1 MEEITK
7 CLGHC
12 PLQRGGG
19 GEGQELVRARDHR
32 DHGGGR
38 AHPADLPARD
48 AEDLA
53 GGTDLD
59 RAVGHAGEGAQGT
72 MGLPVKPHLLPDL
85 VADGDQIVRHAQRGQ
100 QGELGLARDRACRVQ
115 GIIEDQ
121 RPGARRDRGLDG
133 GNIDAQGGA
142 QVIGITGAPG
152 VGKSTTVDALIK
164 LLRERDFSVA
174 VLAVDPSSPI
184 SGGALLG
191 DRIRLTDHFTDSK
204 VFIRSLATRGHLGGL
219 SASTKAVLQIT
230 QSAKFD
236 YIIVET
242 VGVGQSEVEVMRVVD
257 TVLVVL
263 APGMG
268 DGIQASKAGLLEI
281 GDIYLVNKS
290 DREGAK
296 QTAQDISRSIEMSP
310 PKTVAG
316 KPWIPPVLL
325 GAMQNGSG
333 VVELMA
339 EIEKH
344 RNG

>member
-1 MEEITK
+1 MSQTDHSELLSQVRNGDRQALAKAITIIENT
-7 CLGHC
+7 GVAF
-12 PLQRGGG
+12 
-19 GEGQELVRARDHR
+19 EM
-32 DHGGGR
+32 
-38 AHPADLPARD
+38 PADS
-48 AEDLA
+48 
-53 GGTDLD
+53 G
-59 RAVGHAGEGAQGT
+59 
-72 MGLPVKPHLLPDL
+72 MKS
-85 VADGDQIVRHAQRGQ
+85 
-100 QGELGLARDRACRVQ
+100 
-115 GIIEDQ
+115 
-121 RPGARRDRGLDG
+121 
-133 GNIDAQGGA
+133 

-164 LLRERDFSVA
+164 LLRERKLSVA
-174 VLAVDPSSPI
+174 ILAVDPSSPI

-191 DRIRLTDHFTDSK
+191 DRIRLTDHFTDSG

-219 SASTKAVLQIT
+219 SASTKAVLELT

-236 YIIVET
+236 FIIVET

-257 TVLVVL
+257 TVVVVL

-290 DREGAK
+290 DREGAA

-325 GAMQNGSG
+325 GAMQNGTG
-333 VVELMA
+333 VTELMA
-339 EIEKH
+339 EIEKLG
-344 RNG
+344 NG

>member
-1 MEEITK
+1 MSQSDHSELLSQVRNGDRQALAKAITIIENT
-7 CLGHC
+7 GVAF
-12 PLQRGGG
+12 
-19 GEGQELVRARDHR
+19 EM
-32 DHGGGR
+32 
-38 AHPADLPARD
+38 PADS
-48 AEDLA
+48 
-53 GGTDLD
+53 G
-59 RAVGHAGEGAQGT
+59 
-72 MGLPVKPHLLPDL
+72 MKS
-85 VADGDQIVRHAQRGQ
+85 
-100 QGELGLARDRACRVQ
+100 
-115 GIIEDQ
+115 
-121 RPGARRDRGLDG
+121 
-133 GNIDAQGGA
+133 

-164 LLRERDFSVA
+164 LLRERKLSVA
-174 VLAVDPSSPI
+174 ILAVDPSSPI

-191 DRIRLTDHFTDSK
+191 DRIRLTDHFTDSG

-219 SASTKAVLQIT
+219 SASTKAVLQLT

-236 YIIVET
+236 FIIVET

-257 TVLVVL
+257 TVVVVL

-290 DREGAK
+290 DREGAE

-325 GAMQNGSG
+325 GAMQNGTG
-333 VVELMA
+333 VTELMA
-339 EIEKH
+339 EIERH
-344 RNG
+344 ING

>member
-1 MEEITK
+1 MSQSDHTELLSQVRNGDRQALAKAIT
-7 CLGHC
+7 
-12 PLQRGGG
+12 
-19 GEGQELVRARDHR
+19 
-32 DHGGGR
+32 
-38 AHPADLPARD
+38 
-48 AEDLA
+48 
-53 GGTDLD
+53 
-59 RAVGHAGEGAQGT
+59 
-72 MGLPVKPHLLPDL
+72 
-85 VADGDQIVRHAQRGQ
+85 
-100 QGELGLARDRACRVQ
+100 
-115 GIIEDQ
+115 IIENSGQ
-121 RPGARRDRGLDG
+121 PFEIEEKA
-133 GNIDAQGGA
+133 GA

-152 VGKSTTVDALIK
+152 VGKSTTVDALVK
-164 LLRERDFSVA
+164 LLRERNFSVA

-191 DRIRLTDHFTDSK
+191 DRIRLTDHFTDPG

-219 SASTKAVLQIT
+219 SVSTKAVLRLT

-236 YIIVET
+236 FIIVET

-257 TVLVVL
+257 TVVVVL

-281 GDIYLVNKS
+281 GDIYLINKS
-290 DREGAK
+290 DRDGAK
-296 QTAQDISRSIEMSP
+296 ETAADIERSISMSM

-325 GAMQNGSG
+325 GAMQNGTG
-333 VVELMA
+333 VIELMA

>member
-1 MEEITK
+1 MSQSDHTELLSQVRNGDRQALAKAIT
-7 CLGHC
+7 
-12 PLQRGGG
+12 
-19 GEGQELVRARDHR
+19 
-32 DHGGGR
+32 
-38 AHPADLPARD
+38 
-48 AEDLA
+48 
-53 GGTDLD
+53 
-59 RAVGHAGEGAQGT
+59 
-72 MGLPVKPHLLPDL
+72 
-85 VADGDQIVRHAQRGQ
+85 
-100 QGELGLARDRACRVQ
+100 
-115 GIIEDQ
+115 IIENSGQ
-121 RPGARRDRGLDG
+121 PFEIEEKA
-133 GNIDAQGGA
+133 GA

-152 VGKSTTVDALIK
+152 VGKSTTVDALVK
-164 LLRERDFSVA
+164 LLRERKFSVA

-191 DRIRLTDHFTDSK
+191 DRIRLTDHFTDSG

-219 SASTKAVLQIT
+219 SVSTKAVLQLT

-236 YIIVET
+236 FIIVET

-257 TVLVVL
+257 TVVVVL

-281 GDIYLVNKS
+281 GDIYLINKS

-296 QTAQDISRSIEMSP
+296 ETAADIERSISMSM

-325 GAMQNGSG
+325 GAMQNGTG
-333 VVELMA
+333 VIELMA

>member
-1 MEEITK
+1 MSHSDHT
-7 CLGHC
+7 
-12 PLQRGGG
+12 
-19 GEGQELVRARDHR
+19 ELLSQVR
-32 DHGGGR
+32 
-38 AHPADLPARD
+38 
-48 AEDLA
+48 
-53 GGTDLD
+53 
-59 RAVGHAGEGAQGT
+59 
-72 MGLPVKPHLLPDL
+72 
-85 VADGDQIVRHAQRGQ
+85 DGDRQA
-100 QGELGLARDRACRVQ
+100 LAKAIT
-115 GIIEDQ
+115 IIENSGQ
-121 RPGARRDRGLDG
+121 PFEIEEKA
-133 GNIDAQGGA
+133 GA

-164 LLRERDFSVA
+164 LLRERNFSVA

-191 DRIRLTDHFTDSK
+191 DRIRLTDHFTDPG

-219 SASTKAVLQIT
+219 SVSTKAVLRLV

-236 YIIVET
+236 FIIVET

-257 TVLVVL
+257 TVIVVL

-281 GDIYLVNKS
+281 GDIYLINKS

-296 QTAQDISRSIEMSP
+296 ETAADIERSISMSM

-325 GAMQNGSG
+325 GAMQNGTG

>member
-1 MEEITK
+1 MSQIDNT
-7 CLGHC
+7 
-12 PLQRGGG
+12 
-19 GEGQELVRARDHR
+19 ELLNQVR
-32 DHGGGR
+32 
-38 AHPADLPARD
+38 
-48 AEDLA
+48 
-53 GGTDLD
+53 
-59 RAVGHAGEGAQGT
+59 
-72 MGLPVKPHLLPDL
+72 
-85 VADGDQIVRHAQRGQ
+85 DGDRQA
-100 QGELGLARDRACRVQ
+100 LAKAITVIENT
-115 GIIEDQ
+115 GIPFEIAEST
-121 RPGARRDRGLDG
+121 
-133 GNIDAQGGA
+133 GA
-142 QVIGITGAPG
+142 QVLGITGAPG

-164 LLRERDFSVA
+164 LLRERNFSVA

-219 SASTKAVLQIT
+219 SASTKAVLQLVKA
-230 QSAKFD
+230 AKFD
-236 YIIVET
+236 FIIVET

-290 DREGAK
+290 DREGAD

-316 KPWIPPVLL
+316 KPWIPPVLQ
-325 GAMQNGSG
+325 GAMQNGTG

-339 EIEKH
+339 EVERHK
-344 RNG
+344 NG

>member
-1 MEEITK
+1 MGQIDHTELLSQVRNGDRQALAKAITII
-7 CLGHC
+7 
-12 PLQRGGG
+12 
-19 GEGQELVRARDHR
+19 EN
-32 DHGGGR
+32 
-38 AHPADLPARD
+38 
-48 AEDLA
+48 
-53 GGTDLD
+53 T
-59 RAVGHAGEGAQGT
+59 
-72 MGLPVKPHLLPDL
+72 GLPF
-85 VADGDQIVRHAQRGQ
+85 
-100 QGELGLARDRACRVQ
+100 E
-115 GIIEDQ
+115 IEDKA
-121 RPGARRDRGLDG
+121 GT
-133 GNIDAQGGA
+133 
-142 QVIGITGAPG
+142 QVIGITGAAG

-164 LLRERDFSVA
+164 LLRERNFSVA

-191 DRIRLTDHFTDSK
+191 DRIRLTDHFTDPG

-219 SASTKAVLQIT
+219 SVSTKAVLQLT

-236 YIIVET
+236 FIIVET

-257 TVLVVL
+257 TVVVVL

-281 GDIYLVNKS
+281 GDIYLINKS

-296 QTAQDISRSIEMSP
+296 ETAADIERSISMSM

-325 GAMQNGSG
+325 GAMQNGTG

>member
-1 MEEITK
+1 MSQSDHT
-7 CLGHC
+7 
-12 PLQRGGG
+12 
-19 GEGQELVRARDHR
+19 ELLSQVRN
-32 DHGGGR
+32 
-38 AHPADLPARD
+38 
-48 AEDLA
+48 
-53 GGTDLD
+53 
-59 RAVGHAGEGAQGT
+59 
-72 MGLPVKPHLLPDL
+72 
-85 VADGDQIVRHAQRGQ
+85 
-100 QGELGLARDRACRVQ
+100 RDRQALAKAIT
-115 GIIEDQ
+115 IIENSGQPFEIEDK
-121 RPGARRDRGLDG
+121 A
-133 GNIDAQGGA
+133 GA

-164 LLRERDFSVA
+164 LLRERNFSVA

-191 DRIRLTDHFTDSK
+191 YRIRLTDHFTDPG

-219 SASTKAVLQIT
+219 SVSTKAVLKLV

-236 YIIVET
+236 FIIVET

-257 TVLVVL
+257 TVVVVL

-281 GDIYLVNKS
+281 GDIYLINKS

-296 QTAQDISRSIEMSP
+296 ETAADIERSISMSM

-325 GAMQNGSG
+325 GAMQNGTG
-333 VVELMA
+333 VSELMA

>member
-1 MEEITK
+1 MSQSDHTELLSQVRNGDRQALAKAIT
-7 CLGHC
+7 
-12 PLQRGGG
+12 
-19 GEGQELVRARDHR
+19 
-32 DHGGGR
+32 
-38 AHPADLPARD
+38 
-48 AEDLA
+48 
-53 GGTDLD
+53 
-59 RAVGHAGEGAQGT
+59 
-72 MGLPVKPHLLPDL
+72 
-85 VADGDQIVRHAQRGQ
+85 
-100 QGELGLARDRACRVQ
+100 
-115 GIIEDQ
+115 IIENSGQ
-121 RPGARRDRGLDG
+121 PFEIEEKA
-133 GNIDAQGGA
+133 GA

-164 LLRERDFSVA
+164 LLRERNFSVA

-191 DRIRLTDHFTDSK
+191 DRIRLTDHFTDRG

-219 SASTKAVLQIT
+219 SVSTKAVLKLV

-236 YIIVET
+236 FIIVET

-257 TVLVVL
+257 TVVVVL

-281 GDIYLVNKS
+281 GDIYLINKS

-296 QTAQDISRSIEMSP
+296 ETAADIERSISMSM

-325 GAMQNGSG
+325 GAMQNGTG
-333 VVELMA
+333 VSELMA

>member
-1 MEEITK
+1 MSQSDHT
-7 CLGHC
+7 
-12 PLQRGGG
+12 
-19 GEGQELVRARDHR
+19 ELLSQVRN
-32 DHGGGR
+32 
-38 AHPADLPARD
+38 
-48 AEDLA
+48 
-53 GGTDLD
+53 
-59 RAVGHAGEGAQGT
+59 
-72 MGLPVKPHLLPDL
+72 
-85 VADGDQIVRHAQRGQ
+85 
-100 QGELGLARDRACRVQ
+100 RDRQALAKAIT
-115 GIIEDQ
+115 IIENSGQPFEIEDK
-121 RPGARRDRGLDG
+121 A
-133 GNIDAQGGA
+133 GA

-152 VGKSTTVDALIK
+152 VGKSTTVDALVN
-164 LLRERDFSVA
+164 LLRERNFSVA

-191 DRIRLTDHFTDSK
+191 DRIRLTDHFTDPG

-219 SASTKAVLQIT
+219 SVSTKAVLKLV

-236 YIIVET
+236 FIIVET

-257 TVLVVL
+257 TVVVVL

-281 GDIYLVNKS
+281 GDIYLINKS

-296 QTAQDISRSIEMSP
+296 ETAADIERSISMSM

-316 KPWIPPVLL
+316 KPWMPPVLL
-325 GAMQNGSG
+325 GAMQNGTG
-333 VVELMA
+333 VSELMA

>member
-1 MEEITK
+1 MSQSDHSELLSQVRNGDRQALAKAITIIENT
-7 CLGHC
+7 GVAF
-12 PLQRGGG
+12 
-19 GEGQELVRARDHR
+19 EM
-32 DHGGGR
+32 
-38 AHPADLPARD
+38 PADS
-48 AEDLA
+48 
-53 GGTDLD
+53 G
-59 RAVGHAGEGAQGT
+59 
-72 MGLPVKPHLLPDL
+72 MKS
-85 VADGDQIVRHAQRGQ
+85 
-100 QGELGLARDRACRVQ
+100 
-115 GIIEDQ
+115 
-121 RPGARRDRGLDG
+121 
-133 GNIDAQGGA
+133 

-164 LLRERDFSVA
+164 LLRERKLSVA
-174 VLAVDPSSPI
+174 ILAVDPSSPI

-191 DRIRLTDHFTDSK
+191 DRIRLTDHFTDSG

-219 SASTKAVLQIT
+219 SASTKAVLQLT

-236 YIIVET
+236 FIIVET

-257 TVLVVL
+257 TVVVVL

-290 DREGAK
+290 DREGAG

-325 GAMQNGSG
+325 GAMQNGTG
-333 VVELMA
+333 VSELMA

-344 RNG
+344 GNG

>member
-1 MEEITK
+1 MSQIDNT
-7 CLGHC
+7 
-12 PLQRGGG
+12 
-19 GEGQELVRARDHR
+19 ELLNQVR
-32 DHGGGR
+32 
-38 AHPADLPARD
+38 
-48 AEDLA
+48 
-53 GGTDLD
+53 
-59 RAVGHAGEGAQGT
+59 
-72 MGLPVKPHLLPDL
+72 
-85 VADGDQIVRHAQRGQ
+85 DGDRQA
-100 QGELGLARDRACRVQ
+100 LAKAITVIENT
-115 GIIEDQ
+115 GIPFEIAEST
-121 RPGARRDRGLDG
+121 
-133 GNIDAQGGA
+133 GA
-142 QVIGITGAPG
+142 QVLGITGAPG

-164 LLRERDFSVA
+164 LLRERNFSDA

-219 SASTKAVLQIT
+219 SASTKAVLQLVKT
-230 QSAKFD
+230 AKFD
-236 YIIVET
+236 FIIVET

-290 DREGAK
+290 DREGAD

-325 GAMQNGSG
+325 GAMQNGTG
-333 VVELMA
+333 VVELMDG
-339 EIEKH
+339 IERH

>member
-1 MEEITK
+1 MSQIDNT
-7 CLGHC
+7 
-12 PLQRGGG
+12 
-19 GEGQELVRARDHR
+19 ELLNQVR
-32 DHGGGR
+32 
-38 AHPADLPARD
+38 
-48 AEDLA
+48 
-53 GGTDLD
+53 
-59 RAVGHAGEGAQGT
+59 
-72 MGLPVKPHLLPDL
+72 
-85 VADGDQIVRHAQRGQ
+85 DGDRQA
-100 QGELGLARDRACRVQ
+100 LAKAITVIENT
-115 GIIEDQ
+115 GIPFEIAEST
-121 RPGARRDRGLDG
+121 
-133 GNIDAQGGA
+133 GA
-142 QVIGITGAPG
+142 QVLGITGAPG

-164 LLRERDFSVA
+164 LLRERNFSVA

-219 SASTKAVLQIT
+219 SASTKAVLQLVKT
-230 QSAKFD
+230 AKFD
-236 YIIVET
+236 FIIVET

-290 DREGAK
+290 DREGAD

-310 PKTVAG
+310 PKIVAG

-325 GAMQNGSG
+325 GAMQNGTG
-333 VVELMA
+333 IVELMA
-339 EIEKH
+339 EIERH

>member
-1 MEEITK
+1 LAKAITII
-7 CLGHC
+7 
-12 PLQRGGG
+12 
-19 GEGQELVRARDHR
+19 ENS
-32 DHGGGR
+32 
-38 AHPADLPARD
+38 
-48 AEDLA
+48 
-53 GGTDLD
+53 
-59 RAVGHAGEGAQGT
+59 
-72 MGLPVKPHLLPDL
+72 GLPF
-85 VADGDQIVRHAQRGQ
+85 
-100 QGELGLARDRACRVQ
+100 E
-115 GIIEDQ
+115 IEEK
-121 RPGARRDRGLDG
+121 A
-133 GNIDAQGGA
+133 GA

-152 VGKSTTVDALIK
+152 VGKSTTVDAIVK
-164 LLRERDFSVA
+164 LLRERNFSVA

-191 DRIRLTDHFTDSK
+191 DRIRLTDHFTDPG

-219 SASTKAVLQIT
+219 SVSTKAVLQLT

-236 YIIVET
+236 FIIVET

-257 TVLVVL
+257 TVVVVL

-281 GDIYLVNKS
+281 GDIYLINKS

-296 QTAQDISRSIEMSP
+296 ETAADIERSISMSA

-316 KPWIPPVLL
+316 KSWIPPVLL
-325 GAMQNGSG
+325 GAMQNGTG
-333 VVELMA
+333 VEELMA

>member
-1 MEEITK
+1 MSQSDHT
-7 CLGHC
+7 
-12 PLQRGGG
+12 
-19 GEGQELVRARDHR
+19 ELLSQVRN
-32 DHGGGR
+32 
-38 AHPADLPARD
+38 
-48 AEDLA
+48 
-53 GGTDLD
+53 
-59 RAVGHAGEGAQGT
+59 
-72 MGLPVKPHLLPDL
+72 
-85 VADGDQIVRHAQRGQ
+85 
-100 QGELGLARDRACRVQ
+100 RDRQALAKAIT
-115 GIIEDQ
+115 IIENSGQPFEIEDK
-121 RPGARRDRGLDG
+121 A
-133 GNIDAQGGA
+133 GA

-164 LLRERDFSVA
+164 LLREQNFSVA

-191 DRIRLTDHFTDSK
+191 DRIRLTDHFTDPG

-219 SASTKAVLQIT
+219 SVSTKAVLKLV

-236 YIIVET
+236 FIIVET

-257 TVLVVL
+257 TVVVVL

-281 GDIYLVNKS
+281 GDIYLINKS

-296 QTAQDISRSIEMSP
+296 ETAADIERSISMSM

-325 GAMQNGSG
+325 GAMQNGTG
-333 VVELMA
+333 VSELMA

>member
-1 MEEITK
+1 MSQSDHTELLSQVRNGDRQALAKAITII
-7 CLGHC
+7 
-12 PLQRGGG
+12 
-19 GEGQELVRARDHR
+19 ENS
-32 DHGGGR
+32 
-38 AHPADLPARD
+38 
-48 AEDLA
+48 
-53 GGTDLD
+53 
-59 RAVGHAGEGAQGT
+59 
-72 MGLPVKPHLLPDL
+72 GLPF
-85 VADGDQIVRHAQRGQ
+85 
-100 QGELGLARDRACRVQ
+100 E
-115 GIIEDQ
+115 IEEK
-121 RPGARRDRGLDG
+121 A
-133 GNIDAQGGA
+133 GA

-164 LLRERDFSVA
+164 LLRERNFSVA

-191 DRIRLTDHFTDSK
+191 DRIRLTDHFTDPG

-219 SASTKAVLQIT
+219 SVSTKAVLQLT

-236 YIIVET
+236 FIIVET

-257 TVLVVL
+257 TVVVVL

-281 GDIYLVNKS
+281 GDIYLINKA

-296 QTAQDISRSIEMSP
+296 ETATDIERSISMST

-325 GAMQNGSG
+325 GAMQNGTG

>member
-1 MEEITK
+1 MSQSDNSELLNQVRNGDRQALAKAITVI
-7 CLGHC
+7 
-12 PLQRGGG
+12 
-19 GEGQELVRARDHR
+19 ENS
-32 DHGGGR
+32 
-38 AHPADLPARD
+38 
-48 AEDLA
+48 
-53 GGTDLD
+53 
-59 RAVGHAGEGAQGT
+59 
-72 MGLPVKPHLLPDL
+72 GLPFE
-85 VADGDQIVRHAQRGQ
+85 IS
-100 QGELGLARDRACRVQ
+100 ESS
-115 GIIEDQ
+115 
-121 RPGARRDRGLDG
+121 
-133 GNIDAQGGA
+133 GA
-142 QVIGITGAPG
+142 QVLGITGAPG

-164 LLRERDFSVA
+164 LIRERDFSVA

-219 SASTKAVLQIT
+219 SASTKAVLQLVKT
-230 QSAKFD
+230 AKFD
-236 YIIVET
+236 FIIVET

-290 DREGAK
+290 DREGAD

-325 GAMQNGSG
+325 GAMQNGTG
-333 VVELMA
+333 VVELMD
-339 EIEKH
+339 EIERHK
-344 RNG
+344 NG

>member
-1 MEEITK
+1 MSQIDNT
-7 CLGHC
+7 
-12 PLQRGGG
+12 
-19 GEGQELVRARDHR
+19 ELLNQVR
-32 DHGGGR
+32 
-38 AHPADLPARD
+38 
-48 AEDLA
+48 
-53 GGTDLD
+53 
-59 RAVGHAGEGAQGT
+59 
-72 MGLPVKPHLLPDL
+72 
-85 VADGDQIVRHAQRGQ
+85 DGDRQA
-100 QGELGLARDRACRVQ
+100 LAKAITVIENT
-115 GIIEDQ
+115 GIPFEIAEST
-121 RPGARRDRGLDG
+121 
-133 GNIDAQGGA
+133 GA
-142 QVIGITGAPG
+142 QVLGITGAPG

-164 LLRERDFSVA
+164 LLRERNFSVA

-219 SASTKAVLQIT
+219 SASTKAVLQLVKT
-230 QSAKFD
+230 AKFD
-236 YIIVET
+236 FIIVET

-268 DGIQASKAGLLEI
+268 DGIQASKAGLFEI

-290 DREGAK
+290 DREGAD

-325 GAMQNGSG
+325 GAMQNGTG

-339 EIEKH
+339 GIERHK
-344 RNG
+344 NG

>member
-1 MEEITK
+1 MSQSNHTELLTQVRNGDRQALAKAITII
-7 CLGHC
+7 
-12 PLQRGGG
+12 
-19 GEGQELVRARDHR
+19 ENS
-32 DHGGGR
+32 
-38 AHPADLPARD
+38 
-48 AEDLA
+48 
-53 GGTDLD
+53 
-59 RAVGHAGEGAQGT
+59 
-72 MGLPVKPHLLPDL
+72 GLPF
-85 VADGDQIVRHAQRGQ
+85 
-100 QGELGLARDRACRVQ
+100 E
-115 GIIEDQ
+115 IEEK
-121 RPGARRDRGLDG
+121 A
-133 GNIDAQGGA
+133 GA

-152 VGKSTTVDALIK
+152 VGKSTTVDAIVK
-164 LLRERDFSVA
+164 LLRERNYSVA

-191 DRIRLTDHFTDSK
+191 DRIRLTDHFTDPG

-219 SASTKAVLQIT
+219 SVSTKAVLQLT

-236 YIIVET
+236 FIIVET

-257 TVLVVL
+257 TVVVVL

-281 GDIYLVNKS
+281 GDIYLINKS

-296 QTAQDISRSIEMSP
+296 ETAADIERSISMSA

-325 GAMQNGSG
+325 GAMQNGTG
-333 VVELMA
+333 VAELMA
-339 EIEKH
+339 EIERH

>member
-1 MEEITK
+1 MSQSDHTELLSQVRNGDRQALAKAIT
-7 CLGHC
+7 
-12 PLQRGGG
+12 
-19 GEGQELVRARDHR
+19 
-32 DHGGGR
+32 
-38 AHPADLPARD
+38 
-48 AEDLA
+48 
-53 GGTDLD
+53 
-59 RAVGHAGEGAQGT
+59 
-72 MGLPVKPHLLPDL
+72 
-85 VADGDQIVRHAQRGQ
+85 
-100 QGELGLARDRACRVQ
+100 
-115 GIIEDQ
+115 IIENSGQPFEIEDK
-121 RPGARRDRGLDG
+121 A
-133 GNIDAQGGA
+133 GA

-164 LLRERDFSVA
+164 LLRERNFSVA

-191 DRIRLTDHFTDSK
+191 DRIRLTDHFTDRG

-219 SASTKAVLQIT
+219 SVSTKAVLKLV

-236 YIIVET
+236 FIIVET

-257 TVLVVL
+257 TVVVVL

-281 GDIYLVNKS
+281 GDIYLINKS

-296 QTAQDISRSIEMSP
+296 ETAADIERSISMSM

-316 KPWIPPVLL
+316 RPWIPPVLL
-325 GAMQNGSG
+325 GAMQNGNG
-333 VVELMA
+333 VSELMA

>member
-1 MEEITK
+1 MSQTDHSELLSQVRNGDRQALAKAITIIENT
-7 CLGHC
+7 GVAF
-12 PLQRGGG
+12 
-19 GEGQELVRARDHR
+19 EM
-32 DHGGGR
+32 
-38 AHPADLPARD
+38 PADS
-48 AEDLA
+48 
-53 GGTDLD
+53 G
-59 RAVGHAGEGAQGT
+59 
-72 MGLPVKPHLLPDL
+72 MKS
-85 VADGDQIVRHAQRGQ
+85 
-100 QGELGLARDRACRVQ
+100 
-115 GIIEDQ
+115 
-121 RPGARRDRGLDG
+121 
-133 GNIDAQGGA
+133 

-164 LLRERDFSVA
+164 LLRERKLSVA
-174 VLAVDPSSPI
+174 ILAVDPSSPI

-191 DRIRLTDHFTDSK
+191 DRIRLTDHFTDSG

-219 SASTKAVLQIT
+219 SASTKAVLQLT

-236 YIIVET
+236 FIIVET

-257 TVLVVL
+257 TVVVVL

-290 DREGAK
+290 DREGAD

-325 GAMQNGSG
+325 GAMQNGTG
-333 VVELMA
+333 VTELMA

-344 RNG
+344 VNG

>member
-1 MEEITK
+1 MSQIDNT
-7 CLGHC
+7 
-12 PLQRGGG
+12 
-19 GEGQELVRARDHR
+19 ELLNQVR
-32 DHGGGR
+32 
-38 AHPADLPARD
+38 
-48 AEDLA
+48 
-53 GGTDLD
+53 
-59 RAVGHAGEGAQGT
+59 
-72 MGLPVKPHLLPDL
+72 
-85 VADGDQIVRHAQRGQ
+85 DGDRQA
-100 QGELGLARDRACRVQ
+100 LAKAITVIENT
-115 GIIEDQ
+115 GIPFEIAEST
-121 RPGARRDRGLDG
+121 
-133 GNIDAQGGA
+133 GA
-142 QVIGITGAPG
+142 QVLGITGAPG

-164 LLRERDFSVA
+164 LLRERNFSVA

-219 SASTKAVLQIT
+219 SASTKAVLQLVKA
-230 QSAKFD
+230 AKFD
-236 YIIVET
+236 FIIVET

-290 DREGAK
+290 DREGAD

-325 GAMQNGSG
+325 GAMQNGTG

-339 EIEKH
+339 GIERH

>member
-1 MEEITK
+1 MSQIDNT
-7 CLGHC
+7 
-12 PLQRGGG
+12 
-19 GEGQELVRARDHR
+19 ELLNQVR
-32 DHGGGR
+32 
-38 AHPADLPARD
+38 
-48 AEDLA
+48 
-53 GGTDLD
+53 
-59 RAVGHAGEGAQGT
+59 
-72 MGLPVKPHLLPDL
+72 
-85 VADGDQIVRHAQRGQ
+85 DGDRQA
-100 QGELGLARDRACRVQ
+100 LAKAITVIENT
-115 GIIEDQ
+115 GIPFEIAEST
-121 RPGARRDRGLDG
+121 
-133 GNIDAQGGA
+133 GA
-142 QVIGITGAPG
+142 QVLGITGAPG

-164 LLRERDFSVA
+164 LLRERNFSVA

-219 SASTKAVLQIT
+219 SASTKAVLQLVKA
-230 QSAKFD
+230 AKFD
-236 YIIVET
+236 FIIVET

-263 APGMG
+263 APGMV

-290 DREGAK
+290 DREGAD

-325 GAMQNGSG
+325 GAMQNGTG
-333 VVELMA
+333 VVELMDG
-339 EIEKH
+339 IERH

>member
-1 MEEITK
+1 MSQSDNTELLSQVRNGDRQALAKAITVI
-7 CLGHC
+7 
-12 PLQRGGG
+12 
-19 GEGQELVRARDHR
+19 EN
-32 DHGGGR
+32 
-38 AHPADLPARD
+38 
-48 AEDLA
+48 
-53 GGTDLD
+53 T
-59 RAVGHAGEGAQGT
+59 
-72 MGLPVKPHLLPDL
+72 GLPFE
-85 VADGDQIVRHAQRGQ
+85 IVESA
-100 QGELGLARDRACRVQ
+100 
-115 GIIEDQ
+115 
-121 RPGARRDRGLDG
+121 
-133 GNIDAQGGA
+133 GA
-142 QVIGITGAPG
+142 QVLGITGAPG
-152 VGKSTTVDALIK
+152 VGKSTTVDVLIK
-164 LLRERDFSVA
+164 LLRERNFSVA

-219 SASTKAVLQIT
+219 SASTKAVLQLVKT
-230 QSAKFD
+230 AKFD
-236 YIIVET
+236 FIIVET

-290 DREGAK
+290 DREGAD

-325 GAMQNGSG
+325 GAMQNGTG
-333 VVELMA
+333 VVELIA
-339 EIEKH
+339 EIERHK
-344 RNG
+344 NG

>member
-1 MEEITK
+1 MSQSDHAELLSQVRNGDRQALAKAITIIENT
-7 CLGHC
+7 G
-12 PLQRGGG
+12 
-19 GEGQELVRARDHR
+19 
-32 DHGGGR
+32 
-38 AHPADLPARD
+38 
-48 AEDLA
+48 
-53 GGTDLD
+53 
-59 RAVGHAGEGAQGT
+59 VGFNIEGA
-72 MGLPVKPHLLPDL
+72 V
-85 VADGDQIVRHAQRGQ
+85 
-100 QGELGLARDRACRVQ
+100 
-115 GIIEDQ
+115 
-121 RPGARRDRGLDG
+121 
-133 GNIDAQGGA
+133 GA

-164 LLRERDFSVA
+164 LLRERNFSVA

-219 SASTKAVLQIT
+219 SASTKSVLNLT
-230 QSAKFD
+230 QSAQFD
-236 YIIVET
+236 FIIVET

-257 TVLVVL
+257 TVVVVL

-281 GDIYLVNKS
+281 GDIYLINKS

-325 GAMQNGSG
+325 GAMQNGTG

>member
-1 MEEITK
+1 MSQIDNT
-7 CLGHC
+7 
-12 PLQRGGG
+12 
-19 GEGQELVRARDHR
+19 ELLNQVR
-32 DHGGGR
+32 
-38 AHPADLPARD
+38 
-48 AEDLA
+48 
-53 GGTDLD
+53 
-59 RAVGHAGEGAQGT
+59 
-72 MGLPVKPHLLPDL
+72 
-85 VADGDQIVRHAQRGQ
+85 DGDRQA
-100 QGELGLARDRACRVQ
+100 LAKAITVIENT
-115 GIIEDQ
+115 GIPFEIAEST
-121 RPGARRDRGLDG
+121 
-133 GNIDAQGGA
+133 GA
-142 QVIGITGAPG
+142 QVLGITGAPG

-164 LLRERDFSVA
+164 LLRERNFSVA

-219 SASTKAVLQIT
+219 SASTKAVLQLVKA
-230 QSAKFD
+230 AKFD
-236 YIIVET
+236 FIIVET

-290 DREGAK
+290 DREGAD

-310 PKTVAG
+310 PKTVGG
-316 KPWIPPVLL
+316 KPWIPPVLQ
-325 GAMQNGSG
+325 GAMQNGTG
-333 VVELMA
+333 VVELMDG
-339 EIEKH
+339 IERH

>member
-1 MEEITK
+1 MSQSDHAELLSQVRNGDRQALAKAITIIENT
-7 CLGHC
+7 G
-12 PLQRGGG
+12 
-19 GEGQELVRARDHR
+19 
-32 DHGGGR
+32 
-38 AHPADLPARD
+38 
-48 AEDLA
+48 
-53 GGTDLD
+53 
-59 RAVGHAGEGAQGT
+59 VGFNIEGA
-72 MGLPVKPHLLPDL
+72 
-85 VADGDQIVRHAQRGQ
+85 A
-100 QGELGLARDRACRVQ
+100 
-115 GIIEDQ
+115 
-121 RPGARRDRGLDG
+121 
-133 GNIDAQGGA
+133 GA

-164 LLRERDFSVA
+164 LLRERNFSVA

-219 SASTKAVLQIT
+219 SASTKSVLNLT
-230 QSAKFD
+230 QSAQFD
-236 YIIVET
+236 FIIVET

-257 TVLVVL
+257 TVVVVL

-281 GDIYLVNKS
+281 GDIYLINKS

-296 QTAQDISRSIEMSP
+296 QTAQDIYRSIEMSP

-325 GAMQNGSG
+325 GAMQNGTG

>member
-1 MEEITK
+1 MSQTDHSELLSQVRNGDRQALAKAITIIENT
-7 CLGHC
+7 GVAF
-12 PLQRGGG
+12 
-19 GEGQELVRARDHR
+19 EL
-32 DHGGGR
+32 
-38 AHPADLPARD
+38 PADS
-48 AEDLA
+48 
-53 GGTDLD
+53 G
-59 RAVGHAGEGAQGT
+59 
-72 MGLPVKPHLLPDL
+72 MKS
-85 VADGDQIVRHAQRGQ
+85 
-100 QGELGLARDRACRVQ
+100 
-115 GIIEDQ
+115 
-121 RPGARRDRGLDG
+121 
-133 GNIDAQGGA
+133 

-164 LLRERDFSVA
+164 LLRERKLSVA
-174 VLAVDPSSPI
+174 ILAVDPSSPI

-191 DRIRLTDHFTDSK
+191 DRIRLTDHFTDSG

-219 SASTKAVLQIT
+219 SASTKAVLELT

-236 YIIVET
+236 FIIVET

-257 TVLVVL
+257 TVVVVL

-290 DREGAK
+290 DREGAA

-325 GAMQNGSG
+325 GAMQNGTG
-333 VVELMA
+333 VSELMA

-344 RNG
+344 GNG